1 MSNLARLSVLIK
13 YKTTTGA
20 GLSWDGATHR
30 KEGSTTVNR
39 ASPTKVATSAVA
51 ELARMLAIDGL
62 PEAELLKEVTGA
74 YKRVAD
80 WNAKHLKG

>member
-1 MSNLARLSVLIK
+1 MSNLARLSVVIK

-51 ELARMLAIDGL
+51 ELARMLAIDGCSEDMVL
-62 PEAELLKEVTGA
+62 QEVTDA

-80 WNAKHLKG
+80 WNSKHLKG